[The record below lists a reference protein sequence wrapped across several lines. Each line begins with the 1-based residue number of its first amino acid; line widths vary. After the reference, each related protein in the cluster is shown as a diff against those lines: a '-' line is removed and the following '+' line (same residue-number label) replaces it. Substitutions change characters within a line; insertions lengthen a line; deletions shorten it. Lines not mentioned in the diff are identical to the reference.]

1 MKKLI
6 FGICLYFFIIGCAT
20 GPINSREAFPYRNQ
34 DPRVGL
40 IINQGTAHSNI
51 FVYDSADRL
60 IEQIYLSGANG
71 YLEINNQKI
80 PRYWVK
86 KLEIGQYRVEIYPFY
101 YQTSAANPLFGKP
114 GRYRVDLPKQINYI
128 YVNRNPS
135 DYYYNGRHWAWIL
148 YLNGGD
154 IPNTARGLPGI
165 NLQLQGE
172 AWKLFQ

>member
-6 FGICLYFFIIGCAT
+6 LGICLYFFIVGCAT
-20 GPINSREAFPYRNQ
+20 GPINSREVFPSRNQ
-34 DPRVGL
+34 DPRIGL
-40 IINQGTAHSNI
+40 IINQGTAHSNVFI
-51 FVYDSADRL
+51 YDEADRL
-60 IEQIYLSGANG
+60 IEQVYFSGASS
-71 YLEINNQKI
+71 YLEINGQNI
-80 PRYWVK
+80 PRYWIK

-101 YQTSAANPLFGKP
+101 YKTSIIT
-114 GRYRVDLPKQINYI
+114 GRHRIDLPKQVSYI
-128 YVNRNPS
+128 HVNRNPS

-154 IPNTARGLPGI
+154 IPNTVRGLPGI